1 MIITSVFLKKISRR
15 DHAGMK
21 ADMVISESLNL
32 DQGKSWACFRD
43 GFQVTISFLFP
54 DPYKENIS
62 FFFSFFFF
70 SGSVSHCST
79 FFFFTFSYLWEN
91 EVPSVLLCNPSTCVP
106 HGWDICNYNFL
117 LFCSTLILPLP
128 PSRNEANKKTNK
140 PTELHRI

>member
-1 MIITSVFLKKISRR
+1 MQVWKQIWSY
-15 DHAGMK
+15 
-21 ADMVISESLNL
+21 LNL
-32 DQGKSWACFRD
+32 W
-43 GFQVTISFLFP
+43 ILI
-54 DPYKENIS
+54 KENHELALEMVFKLQFHFFFLILIKRISAS
-62 FFFSFFFF
+62 FFLFFFF